1 MKNWKYHFS
10 KCLAVAKVSQKHNS
24 NNENKNICY
33 DKIYVSQCFDILMNT
48 EWNFSF
54 IQGSTDRKD
63 WFDPSTKTEPLGP
76 GPTGFG
82 PWIPAFILWPI
93 MKKPFSDLI
102 FENFSLDGDFKLSQW
117 GLGVFQPIRKRA
129 QFENPPHQNGPLH
142 VTVVWIFLHQTP
154 NSKIFYFSKFFTSGS
169 LPVHFRSTFGPLPVH
184 FRCNSGTFDI
194 LKNSCASILLEIFS
208 VPGNFGQFQRV
219 KVLYWTYSSKWPFLD
234 DK

>member
-33 DKIYVSQCFDILMNT
+33 NKIYVSQWFDILMNT

-54 IQGSTDRKD
+54 I
-63 WFDPSTKTEPLGP
+63 
-76 GPTGFG
+76 
-82 PWIPAFILWPI
+82 LWSI

-102 FENFSLDGDFKLSQW
+102 FENFSLNGNFKLSLSQW
-117 GLGVFQPIRKRA
+117 RLTVIQPIRKRT
-129 QFENPPHQNGPLH
+129 QFENPPHQNGPRH
-142 VTVVWIFLHQTP
+142 AIAVWIFLHQTP
-154 NSKIFYFSKFFTSGS
+154 NSKIFYYFKILYFQLTSSS
-169 LPVHFRSTFGPLPVH
+169 LPVNFRFTSELEVPIY
-184 FRCNSGTFDI
+184 RRWNFDI

-208 VPGNFGQFQRV
+208 VPGNFDRFQRV
-219 KVLYWTYSSKWPFLD
+219 KVLYRTYSSKWPFPD